1 MKKISFFALL
11 AFCALVSCQEELTT
25 GDFMSDIAVTKS
37 GDSEYSSVYSKENA
51 PDLKTKPEPNP
62 SRTSPSKW
70 AVIINGGQD
79 STHNYKRYWND
90 CHDVYEAITT
100 ELNYPFNQV
109 FCLVSDGIASGQDRR
124 ISYSGYDSSPID
136 YDGDGYIDV
145 TSSATYNDIDGLIG
159 YLEDYVSAGDEVL
172 VVVTGPTNNGYI
184 YLWGNDTL
192 SPDEFSY
199 QLDRLGY
206 DVNIDVVLG
215 TSASALYIDDLVADH
230 RTIITATDP
239 YSVASPYN
247 SFEEHGNFLHYWLEA
262 INTIDPTVS
271 GQFSNG
277 DGYLSSLEIFKYAEY
292 QLQLMLLSDS
302 PQINFGPDVF
312 SWGHDLEGNSFV
324 PFLTGPEYADQTYY
338 GLYTVNNLPSS
349 ITTSWSLSGNL
360 RQVASTNSSVT
371 IAGNLPPSQY
381 VSSGAYVEASFTD
394 LGCTFSLR
402 KDIKS
407 VWKGGQYM
415 NQNLIQGS
423 NGVYYLGGNMWSGT
437 YGFNWECVDPQWQI
451 TSQNNNFVY
460 IWEGYTPNPVPLM
473 VSFYAPSG
481 SMIFIFDY
489 VND

>member
-11 AFCALVSCQEELTT
+11 AFLVLVSCQEELTT
-25 GDFMSDIAVTKS
+25 GDYMSNIVVTKS
-37 GDSEYSSVYSKENA
+37 GDSEYSSAYSKVNNS
-51 PDLKTKPEPNP
+51 DLKTKPEPNP

-70 AVIINGGQD
+70 AVIINGGCD

-90 CHDVYEAITT
+90 CRDVYEVITT

-109 FCLVSDGIASGQDRR
+109 FCLVSDGIESGLDRR
-124 ISYSGYDSSPID
+124 IGYSSYDSSPVD

-159 YLEDYVSAGDEVL
+159 YLEDYVSAGDELL
-172 VVVTGPTNNGYI
+172 VVITGPIDQNNGYI

-192 SPDEFSY
+192 SPDELSY
-199 QLDRLGY
+199 QLDRFDE

-215 TSASALYIDDLVADH
+215 TSASGLYLDDLVTDN
-230 RTIITATDP
+230 RTIMTATDP
-239 YSVASPYN
+239 YSFAIPYDN
-247 SFEEHGNFLHYWLEA
+247 YAEHGYFLHYWIEA
-262 INTIDPTVS
+262 INTIDSSIS

-292 QLQLMLLSDS
+292 QLSYYSES
-302 PQINFGPDVF
+302 PQINFGPDAF

-324 PFLTGPEYADQTYY
+324 PSLTGPDYADQTNY
-338 GLYTVNNLPSS
+338 GLYTVSNLPSS
-349 ITTSWSLSGNL
+349 ITPSWSLSNNL

-371 IAGNLPPSQY
+371 IAGNLPSSQY
-381 VSSGAYVEASFTD
+381 VSSDAYVKASFTD
-394 LGCTFSLR
+394 LGYTISLR
-402 KDIKS
+402 KDIES

-423 NGVYYLGGNMWSGT
+423 NGVYYLGGNTWSGT
-437 YGFNWECVDPQWQI
+437 YGFNWECDDPQWQI

-460 IWEGYTPNPVPLM
+460 IWEGYSPNPVPLM
-473 VSFYAPSG
+473 VSFFAPSG